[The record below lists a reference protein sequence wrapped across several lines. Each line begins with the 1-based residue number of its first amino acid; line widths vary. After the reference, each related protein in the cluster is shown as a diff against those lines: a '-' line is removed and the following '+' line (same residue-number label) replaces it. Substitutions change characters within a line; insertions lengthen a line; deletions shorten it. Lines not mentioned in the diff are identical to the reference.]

1 MKNDFASLTREAGK
15 IKAKYPEG
23 TRIELEQ
30 ILMMNWRQ
38 IIRMRKNVTRKMLH
52 L

>member
-1 MKNDFASLTREAGK
+1 MRNDFENLTREAGK

-30 ILMMNWRQ
+30 MEDS
-38 IIRMRKNVTRKMLH
+38 
-52 L
+52 